1 MRKNS
6 INLPNKKNL
15 KDLKDLKDFLN
26 ERSEM
31 NSITPQS
38 GLNSQC
44 PCRDRNMINLTN
56 LTNKNR
62 TE

>member
-15 KDLKDLKDFLN
+15 KDLKDFFN

>member
-15 KDLKDLKDFLN
+15 KDLKDFFN

-44 PCRDRNMINLTN
+44 PYRDRNMINLTN